1 MQLTKSLFKKKSFSF
16 PFIDEKDLVISLKKG
31 NPSAIKTLYQ
41 CYSANLM
48 GVLMDVVKQRETAE
62 DLLQECFIKIIIHIH
77 TYDEKKST
85 LFTWMLSVTRN
96 TAIDHKRRKSSR
108 NQKMNINI
116 DELTDECF
124 ELHKCSFNID
134 VIGINIVVSKL
145 PPRENQ
151 MISLIYYQGFTQA
164 EVSVKLKMP
173 IGSVKTML
181 RRAITRMRY
190 LLDIAPQRVGNSP
203 AL

>member
-1 MQLTKSLFKKKSFSF
+1 
-16 PFIDEKDLVISLKKG
+16 
-31 NPSAIKTLYQ
+31 
-41 CYSANLM
+41 
-48 GVLMDVVKQRETAE
+48 
-62 DLLQECFIKIIIHIH
+62 
-77 TYDEKKST
+77 
-85 LFTWMLSVTRN
+85 
-96 TAIDHKRRKSSR
+96 
-108 NQKMNINI
+108 MNINI

-124 ELHKCSFNID
+124 ELHECSFNID

-190 LLDIAPQRVGNSP
+190 LLNIAPQRVGNSP